1 MMLVGRSRLLLLGSS
16 WCYFLLLALFTA
28 RRTTAVVAVATSTVP
43 TDDPVDAP
51 TSSSSVCTP
60 PDDSPTPPPKKVY
73 IYQEEA
79 FHHRTELERCD
90 PGGLNGMTTDFK
102 HSLGDVLLE
111 HLNSGT
117 SDHLVVTENTEEA
130 DWFYVPFNVDR
141 SQGEHVKKCGQ
152 NHLVRLS
159 SVLDALESSP
169 SYQRYKGA
177 DHLWYLGGWELT
189 TAAIG
194 KLHYFPG
201 RRQII
206 HNMAV
211 LRYCDR
217 RIHLSGTQ
225 PTDDYQKMIASK
237 QQQHGPPIHTSNA
250 VFDILPD
257 ARALRPWWRQGQ
269 DHRCTVNVPYRSQPA
284 IAKHH
289 PPIAQNQ
296 QTLEEWIAA
305 RPYQFHFV
313 GVGDDYKYHP
323 GQAEGVHA
331 LIQTW
336 HQTAKQL
343 PPTKVFNVDA
353 RLPPEEFAES
363 LAKSQFCIMIR
374 GDDPTR
380 SRFAD
385 AISAGCIP
393 LIISDGFFDFGIGYD
408 RRVRNYDAFT
418 ISIPESHW
426 IEHAASALMY
436 AVTMP
441 RNELRF
447 MHRSLMEVRPKLVF
461 HMDDDGGSSQVV
473 ESIFQSLNERCQLD
487 PEELVRDYSSKL

>member
-1 MMLVGRSRLLLLGSS
+1 MMLVGRSCLLLLGTS
-16 WCYFLLLALFTA
+16 WCYFLLAFTA
-28 RRTTAVVAVATSTVP
+28 RLTTAVVAVATTVP
-43 TDDPVDAP
+43 TDDPVD
-51 TSSSSVCTP
+51 TTTSSSVCTP
-60 PDDSPTPPPKKVY
+60 DDSPTPLPKKVY
-73 IYQEEA
+73 IYQDEV

-90 PGGLNGMTTDFK
+90 PGGIDGMTTDFK

-117 SDHLVVTENTEEA
+117 SKQLVVTGKAEEA

-159 SVLDALESSP
+159 SVLDALESSA

-206 HNMAV
+206 HNMAI

-225 PTDDYQKMIASK
+225 PTDDYQKMIRSK
-237 QQQHGPPIHTSNA
+237 QHGPIHTSN

-284 IAKHH
+284 IATHH
-289 PPIAQNQ
+289 PAIAQNQ

-323 GQAEGVHA
+323 GQAQGVHA

-336 HQTAKQL
+336 HQTVKQL
-343 PPTKVFNVDA
+343 PPDKVYTVDA

-374 GDDPTR
+374 GDDPSR

-393 LIISDGFFDFGIGYD
+393 IIISDGFFDFGIGFD

-426 IEHAASALMY
+426 LEHAASALMY

-447 MHRSLMEVRPKLVF
+447 MHRSLMEVRSKLVF

-487 PEELVRDYSSKL
+487 SEELVRDYSSKS